1 PRQSKEC
8 RGGGAPRQ
16 IRKGDTM
23 RRLRILIASSA
34 ILAIGTSS
42 FAGDFQDSVA
52 KAARD
57 AAGQQTEQRSGN
69 RNPYLWPGA
78 ALFVAG
84 MSLAVYGFL
93 HTSGGEFVSGEV
105 SKESKTGLGGAG
117 LGIAGLGGAIL
128 YLGAHN
134 AKRAPSITFGPGRIT
149 LAKRVSW

>member
-1 PRQSKEC
+1 
-8 RGGGAPRQ
+8 
-16 IRKGDTM
+16 M

-84 MSLAVYGFL
+84 MSMAVYGFL
-93 HTSGGEFVSGEV
+93 HTNGGEFVSGEV

-117 LGIAGLGGAIL
+117 LAVAAAGGALL
-128 YLGAHN
+128 YCGTLRARH
-134 AKRAPSITFGPGRIT
+134 APSITVGRGRLT
-149 LAKRVSW
+149 VAKQVSW

>member
-1 PRQSKEC
+1 
-8 RGGGAPRQ
+8 
-16 IRKGDTM
+16 M

-117 LGIAGLGGAIL
+117 LAVA
-128 YLGAHN
+128 AD
-134 AKRAPSITFGPGRIT
+134 RADRHHRERDFLEVGERLDDECVDAALEQRLRL
-149 LAKRVSW
+149 LAERCARVTRRRLRSVADA